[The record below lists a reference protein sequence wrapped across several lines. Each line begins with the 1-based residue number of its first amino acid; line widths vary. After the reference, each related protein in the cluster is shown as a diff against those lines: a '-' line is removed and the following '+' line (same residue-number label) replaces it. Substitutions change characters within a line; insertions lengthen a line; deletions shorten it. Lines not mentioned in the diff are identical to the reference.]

1 MLIEI
6 SSLLP
11 ITAHWC
17 HIMQWE
23 DDTIILL
30 PKNKE
35 NKRKEKERK
44 PMTLFFPRYDDSI
57 CVYCDM
63 VHP

>member
-1 MLIEI
+1 
-6 SSLLP
+6 
-11 ITAHWC
+11 
-17 HIMQWE
+17 MQWE

-57 CVYCDM
+57 CVYCDV
-63 VHP
+63 VHALIC